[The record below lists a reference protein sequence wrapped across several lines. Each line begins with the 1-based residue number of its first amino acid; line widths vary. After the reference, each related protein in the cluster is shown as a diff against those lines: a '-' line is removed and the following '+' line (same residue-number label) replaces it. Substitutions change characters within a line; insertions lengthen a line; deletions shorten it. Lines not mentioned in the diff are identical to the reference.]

1 MLQVH
6 DVIIE
11 LTSGRL
17 GKENLQDNLFTFTLF
32 WCCHTLIDGTLIPCV
47 FVGIQEVLVERL
59 ELCVEGLWKAERYE
73 LITHIAKLLIPVYEK
88 RHEFEVRN
96 LKNDSMVKGNVLS

>member
-1 MLQVH
+1 M
-6 DVIIE
+6 
-11 LTSGRL
+11 
-17 GKENLQDNLFTFTLF
+17 
-32 WCCHTLIDGTLIPCV
+32 

-88 RHEFEVRN
+88 RHEFEVGSAKTSQQHGGRKVGRY
-96 LKNDSMVKGNVLS
+96 LVETKETT